1 MPANVITNVQFRSSK
16 WKIYLTD
23 VENLC
28 QQAASAVWQI
38 AFESDKIYEV
48 TIALAD
54 DIMVQE
60 LNLKYRQKNK
70 PTNVLSFSSG
80 LDKNPFC
87 DDIPTLGDIVLAF
100 ETIQAEA
107 PENMSDHLCHLVV
120 HGCLHLLGYNHEDN
134 SGACK
139 MEAMEIKI
147 LKVLGIK
154 NPYDQDFGLIVNQN
168 SKSKNWC

>member
-28 QQAASAVWQI
+28 QKAASAVWQM
-38 AFESDKIYEV
+38 AFESEKIYEV

-54 DIMVQE
+54 DVMVQE
-60 LNLKYRQKNK
+60 LNLKYRKKNQ
-70 PTNVLSFSSG
+70 PTNVLSFPSG

-87 DDIPTLGDIVLAF
+87 DDTPTLGDIVLAF
-100 ETIQAEA
+100 ETMQAEA
-107 PENMSDHLCHLVV
+107 PENVSDHLCHLVV
-120 HGCLHLLGYNHEDN
+120 HGCLHLLGYTHEDN
-134 SGACK
+134 SEAGK

-147 LKVLGIK
+147 LEGLGIK
-154 NPYDQDFGLIVNQN
+154 NPYDQSFGLILAQ
-168 SKSKNWC
+168 KI